1 MSVDEYIYSQPEE
14 IHEILFSVRNIMATT
29 HMKFSKSQDTLR
41 QMSHLWFIGHFMES
55 KESGSVLR
63 PCGMRSFQGKERLS
77 GGLRKIDTEP

>member
-41 QMSHLWFIGHFMES
+41 QMSHLYGEGGIW
-55 KESGSVLR
+55 VR
-63 PCGMRSFQGKERLS
+63 PAAMWNEIISREGKTFRRFE
-77 GGLRKIDTEP
+77 KD